1 MTVAA
6 QAKSTVFASTGRS
19 VRPRLTGQHRA
30 RATELRLLVGDALGV
45 SPGALMAED
54 PTEDYSPERIAT
66 LARICVGEAQV
77 DDRGDEQRARD
88 LLDLALQLQQVAL
101 DMHEE
106 NLIQRNRR
114 LAECAE
120 GLARLRGLPT
130 SHDLVETACEELARR
145 AGFGRVTISSV
156 EGNAWKPRKAFFAE
170 ADDAWFDDWIGQ
182 EIPLQGL
189 TPEARLLTERRPA
202 LILDTAS
209 TQVHEDIIVEAG
221 SSLSYVVAPVC
232 SRGAV
237 VAFLHADHFPTN
249 RVASEADRDLLWA
262 FADGFA
268 RIHERTVLME
278 RVQAQR
284 AQVGAIL
291 DTALRSLPDSL
302 GAAPRSGELA
312 VRARLQAFAE
322 LTARE
327 TEVLGLMVAGAPN
340 RAIAARLVIAEDT
353 VKSHVKQILRK
364 LGVSNRAQAIARAA
378 GTSTV

>member
-6 QAKSTVFASTGRS
+6 PSKAAVFSPGGRGG
-19 VRPRLTGQHRA
+19 RPRISGQHRA
-30 RATELRLLVGDALGV
+30 RATELRLVVGESLGLH
-45 SPGALMAED
+45 PDALMADD
-54 PTEDYSPERIAT
+54 PTQDYTPERLAT
-66 LARICVGEAQV
+66 LARICVSEAQV

-88 LLDLALQLQQVAL
+88 LFDLALQLQQVAL
-101 DMHEE
+101 ELHEE
-106 NLIQRNRR
+106 NLVQRNRR

-130 SHDLVETACEELARR
+130 SHDLVEATCQELATR

-156 EGNAWKPRKAFFAE
+156 SGNSWKPRKAFFAD
-170 ADDAWFDDWIGQ
+170 ADDAWFADWVGQ
-182 EIPLQGL
+182 EIPLHGH

-202 LILDTAS
+202 LVLDTAA

-221 SSLSYVVAPVC
+221 GSISYVVAPVC
-232 SRGAV
+232 SRGSV
-237 VAFLHADHFPTN
+237 VAFLHADHFPTT
-249 RVASEADRDLLWA
+249 RPASEADRDLLWA
-262 FADGFA
+262 FADGFS
-268 RIHERTVLME
+268 RIHERLVLVE

-302 GAAPRSGELA
+302 GMTSAPTTATGS
-312 VRARLQAFAE
+312 RLETFAE

-340 RAIAARLVIAEDT
+340 RVIAARLVIAEDT

-364 LGVSNRAQAIARAA
+364 LGVANRAQAIARAA
-378 GTSTV
+378 GTATF